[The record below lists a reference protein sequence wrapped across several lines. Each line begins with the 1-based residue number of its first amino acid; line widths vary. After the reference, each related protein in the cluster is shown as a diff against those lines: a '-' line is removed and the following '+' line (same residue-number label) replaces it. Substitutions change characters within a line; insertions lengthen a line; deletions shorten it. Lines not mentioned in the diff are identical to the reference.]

1 MNSLKIESTAI
12 TPEINF
18 DIDNNTL
25 SLLKVSKPENAI
37 EFYKPLFDFIDRFET
52 DVVKPKQ
59 IDRITVEFKFDYFN
73 TSSAKIIHQLLTKF
87 KKISRMGI
95 KIDVNWYY
103 PDDDE
108 DMLEDGQMISEAQ
121 GMPFNYI
128 AL

>member
-12 TPEINF
+12 TPEVNF

-25 SLLKVSKPENAI
+25 TLLKVSKPENAI
-37 EFYKPLFDFIDRFET
+37 EFYRPLFDFIDRFEKN
-52 DVVKPKQ
+52 VVKPKQ
-59 IDRITVEFKFDYFN
+59 VDHITIEFKFDYFN
-73 TSSAKIIHQLLTKF
+73 TSSAKVIHQLLTKF
-87 KKISRMGI
+87 KKISQMGI

-128 AL
+128 SL

>member
-25 SLLKVSKPENAI
+25 TFLKVSKPENAI
-37 EFYKPLFDFIDRFET
+37 DFYRPLFDFIDKFEKNM
-52 DVVKPKQ
+52 VKPKQ
-59 IDRITVEFKFDYFN
+59 VDHITIEFKFDYFN
-73 TSSAKIIHQLLTKF
+73 TSSAKVIHQLLTKF
-87 KKISRMGI
+87 KKISQMGI

-103 PDDDE
+103 TDDDE

-121 GMPFNYI
+121 GMPFNY
-128 AL
+128 LTL

>member
-59 IDRITVEFKFDYFN
+59 IDHIKIEFKFDYFN

-87 KKISRMGI
+87 KKISQMGI

>member
-25 SLLKVSKPENAI
+25 TFLKVSKPENAI
-37 EFYKPLFDFIDRFET
+37 DFYRPLFDFIDKFEKNL
-52 DVVKPKQ
+52 VKPKQ
-59 IDRITVEFKFDYFN
+59 VDHITIEFKFDYFN
-73 TSSAKIIHQLLTKF
+73 TSSAKVIHQLLTKF
-87 KKISRMGI
+87 KKISQTGI

-121 GMPFNYI
+121 GMPFNY
-128 AL
+128 LTL

>member
-1 MNSLKIESTAI
+1 M

-25 SLLKVSKPENAI
+25 TFLKVSKPENAI
-37 EFYKPLFDFIDRFET
+37 DFYRPLFDFIDKFEHNKI
-52 DVVKPKQ
+52 KPKEVDHLT
-59 IDRITVEFKFDYFN
+59 IEFKFDYFN
-73 TSSAKIIHQLLTKF
+73 TSSAKVIHQLLTKF
-87 KKISRMGI
+87 KKISQMGI

-103 PDDDE
+103 ADDDE

-121 GMPFNYI
+121 GMPFNYV

>member
-12 TPEINF
+12 TPEVNF
-18 DIDNNTL
+18 DIDNSTL
-25 SLLKVSKPENAI
+25 TLLKVSKPENAI
-37 EFYKPLFDFIDRFET
+37 EFYKPLFDFIDRFEKN
-52 DVVKPKQ
+52 VVKPKQ
-59 IDRITVEFKFDYFN
+59 VDHITIEFKFDYFN
-73 TSSAKIIHQLLTKF
+73 TSSAKVIHQLLTRF
-87 KKISRMGI
+87 KKISQMGI

-128 AL
+128 SL

>member
-59 IDRITVEFKFDYFN
+59 IDQITVEFKFDYFN

>member
-59 IDRITVEFKFDYFN
+59 IDQITVEFKFDYFN

-87 KKISRMGI
+87 KKISCMGI

>member
-25 SLLKVSKPENAI
+25 TFLKVSKPENAI
-37 EFYKPLFDFIDRFET
+37 DFYRPLFDFIDRFENNK
-52 DVVKPKQ
+52 VKPKQ
-59 IDRITVEFKFDYFN
+59 VDHITIEFKFDYFN
-73 TSSAKIIHQLLTKF
+73 TSSAKVIHQLLTKF
-87 KKISRMGI
+87 KKISQLGI

-103 PDDDE
+103 ADDDE

-121 GMPFNYI
+121 GMPFNYV